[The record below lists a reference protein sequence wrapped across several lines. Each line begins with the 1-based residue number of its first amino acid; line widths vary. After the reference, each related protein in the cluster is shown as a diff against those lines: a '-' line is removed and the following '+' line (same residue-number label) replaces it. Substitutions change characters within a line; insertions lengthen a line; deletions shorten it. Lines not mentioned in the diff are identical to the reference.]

1 MKKGIFRGVPA
12 PFHAAVVFAV
22 FFSLLSTP
30 ISKADRDVEGLWG
43 FVAKVRAIFYE
54 TVKTTNSY
62 ESVVKGGKKPR
73 VFSPNW
79 DPGTDPPPP
88 PPPPPPGP

>member
-1 MKKGIFRGVPA
+1 MKKRIFRGVPA

-30 ISKADRDVEGLWG
+30 ISKIDRDVEGLWG
-43 FVAKVRAIFYE
+43 ILAKVRAIFYNDAKI
-54 TVKTTNSY
+54 TKSY
-62 ESVVKGGKKPR
+62 DAVVKGGKKPR
-73 VFSPNW
+73 IFNPN
-79 DPGTDPPPP
+79 TDPTPDPP